1 MILGRRTRP
10 DLQRRLAGWFWPR
23 AGWRRTGRYLLGRV
37 SRMPGT
43 PHAIAAG
50 AATGVAVSFT
60 PLLGGHLLLA
70 LALAYVLRA
79 NLMAAALGTLVGN
92 PWTFPLMLAATYRLG
107 CLMLGLPP
115 RGLGHLAA
123 LDFGGLLED
132 LGLLFWPML
141 VGSVPLGATAWV
153 AVYLALARAVAAAR
167 ERRCGRRER

>member
-10 DLQRRLAGWFWPR
+10 DLRRRLAGWLWPR

-43 PHAIAAG
+43 PRAIAAG

-60 PLLGGHLLLA
+60 PLLGGHILLA
-70 LALAYVLRA
+70 LALAHALRA
-79 NLMAAALGTLVGN
+79 NLMAAALGTLAGN
-92 PWTFPLMLAATYRLG
+92 PWTFPLMLAASYRLG

-123 LDFGGLLED
+123 LDLGGLLED

-141 VGSVPLGATAWV
+141 VGSVPLGAAAWV
-153 AVYLALARAVAAAR
+153 AVHLALAGAVMAAR
-167 ERRCGRRER
+167 ERRRGRRER